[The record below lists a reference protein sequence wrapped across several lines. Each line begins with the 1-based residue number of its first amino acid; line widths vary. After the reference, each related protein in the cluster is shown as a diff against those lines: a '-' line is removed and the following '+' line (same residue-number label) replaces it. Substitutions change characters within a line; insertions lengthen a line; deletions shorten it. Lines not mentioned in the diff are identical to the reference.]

1 MNTPQERVLEMMA
14 SGQVS
19 REEAENL
26 LSALKRPPRK
36 ERWYLDPV
44 GALSTGGAVSLA
56 VAVSLLQLGAF
67 ALGIRF
73 DGALDVHL
81 SGGPVSF
88 LTGVIDWAVSVPPM
102 LLVAYGVARAMSS
115 EARLLDVV
123 LAVTSTRWVLLI
135 IGALALAIPR
145 NVEPTSP
152 VLLVFAF
159 AMLPV
164 LALYF
169 VNLFRSYRTATG
181 LKGGKLWAAYFVTL
195 LVPEVVSKLALVALA
210 G

>member
-26 LSALKRPPRK
+26 LSALRRQPRK
-36 ERWYLDPV
+36 ERWYLDPI
-44 GALSTGGAVSLA
+44 GALSTRAAASLA

-81 SGGPVSF
+81 SGGSVSF
-88 LTGVIDWAVSVPPM
+88 LTGVVDWAVSVPPM
-102 LLVAYGVARAMSS
+102 VLIAYGMARVTHSD
-115 EARLLDVV
+115 ARLLDVA
-123 LAVTSTRWVLLI
+123 LAVTSTRWVLLLV
-135 IGALALAIPR
+135 GALALASPR
-145 NVEPTSP
+145 NADPTSP

-159 AMLPV
+159 AMLPM
-164 LALYF
+164 LALYL

-181 LKGGKLWAAYFVTL
+181 LKGGKLWLAYSVTL
-195 LVPEVVSKLALVALA
+195 LVPEVVSKLVLVALA
-210 G
+210 A